1 MPPAPHTPSDPLR
14 TVSRVLLL
22 IGVAGAPWVLGARWH
37 SLAPWGWAAA
47 FCAVTFA
54 VRAGIWARDRRGP
67 SLGRA
72 GWALFLMLAGCLVY
86 WWTHDDPSFATRF
99 AASHWEFL
107 QGRHPGGVLLVPRGL
122 RLALAAS
129 FLLFGLAVADA
140 TRRSGFRD
148 ALCLA
153 MGLSGLAV
161 AAYGA
166 AERWLHWPPP
176 AWLRI
181 ELGGMDQFNG
191 PFFHYSAIAS
201 AFNMAWPLLA
211 FGGWTARHRRVQQV
225 MIVLLL
231 PITVLLLP
239 IWQAQLAWIICGL
252 LWALGTLWLV
262 LAFLT
267 PKSSRMIFVALVV
280 GFAGVTAFQAVLVQR
295 LARDFPDGWQGAER
309 ARVDAPKEDAALQ
322 VRALTRGDRLVASA
336 APARPVAWLAA
347 LRMARATGLVG
358 EGPGAWVFQASLY
371 SREPV
376 MKTFFHH
383 RQFAHHDLL
392 QLAAEW
398 GWLPAAGAVGWMA
411 LAFWCALWRGEGTR
425 VMGIVVALTGVSLHS
440 LWNFP
445 LQVPALQL
453 WFIVLV
459 AALWGAGHAALSP
472 QRPRETEPV

>member
-1 MPPAPHTPSDPLR
+1 
-14 TVSRVLLL
+14 VLLL
-22 IGVAGAPWVLGARWH
+22 VGVAGAPWVLGARWN

-47 FCAVTFA
+47 FCAVTFL

-67 SLGRA
+67 SLGPA
-72 GWALFLMLAGCLVY
+72 GWALFLLLGGCLVY
-86 WWTHDDPSFATRF
+86 WWTRDDPSFATSF
-99 AASHWEFL
+99 ATSHWDFL

-122 RLALAAS
+122 RLALTAS
-129 FLLFGLAVADA
+129 FLLFGIAVADA

-148 ALCLA
+148 ALTLT
-153 MGLSGLAV
+153 MGVSGLVV
-161 AAYGA
+161 AAYAA
-166 AERWLHWPPP
+166 AERWLQWPPP
-176 AWLRI
+176 AWLQI
-181 ELGGMDQFNG
+181 ERGGMDLFNG

-201 AFNMAWPLLA
+201 AFNLAWPLLV
-211 FGGWTARHRRVQQV
+211 FGGWAARHRRVQQV
-225 MIVLLL
+225 AIVVLL
-231 PITVLLLP
+231 PVTVLLLP
-239 IWQAQLAWIICGL
+239 IWQAQLAWIIGGV

-267 PKSSRMIFVALVV
+267 PRSSRLILVALAV
-280 GFAGVTAFQAVLVQR
+280 GFGGVTAFQAVLVHR
-295 LARDFPDGWQGAER
+295 LARDFPDGWQGAEM
-309 ARVDAPKEDAALQ
+309 ARVHAPQDDAAVQ
-322 VRALTRGDRLVASA
+322 ARALTRGDRLVASA

-347 LRMARATGLVG
+347 LRMARASGLVG

-383 RQFAHHDLL
+383 RQFAHHDVL

-398 GWLPAAGAVGWMA
+398 GWLPAVAALGWVG
-411 LAFWCALWRGEGTR
+411 LAFWQCLWRGDGSR

-459 AALWGAGHAALSP
+459 AALWGAGQVPTSP
-472 QRPRETEPV
+472 PRTRDRAPV